1 MSVVKPEPKLLPKL
15 ITTDAKDAKQI
26 HVTGAKR
33 GKTRTKKKIVC
44 LGFTYNWLRSHEKWH
59 EL

>member
-33 GKTRTKKKIVC
+33 GKTRTKKKKR
-44 LGFTYNWLRSHEKWH
+44 LFGFYL
-59 EL
+59 